1 MGGHNYDPFLEEEEE
16 DEDDLNDDYT
26 ITLPIQTIDIS
37 LYFINSIHTLT
48 NQYPE
53 LMLHLQ
59 NGLNDEDKQ
68 HLQNIIKIAEDRK
81 NDQSS

>member
-1 MGGHNYDPFLEEEEE
+1 M
-16 DEDDLNDDYT
+16 
-26 ITLPIQTIDIS
+26 DIS
-37 LYFINSIHTLT
+37 FYFINSIHTLT

-68 HLQNIIKIAEDRK
+68 HLQNIIKIADDRK